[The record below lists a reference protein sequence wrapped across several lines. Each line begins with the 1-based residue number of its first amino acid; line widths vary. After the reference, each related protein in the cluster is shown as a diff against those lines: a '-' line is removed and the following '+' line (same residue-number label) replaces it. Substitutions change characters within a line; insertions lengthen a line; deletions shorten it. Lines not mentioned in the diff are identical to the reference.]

1 MGINR
6 IKLANGTQN
15 MKNLQDARMQ
25 QTYQQNIAD
34 NQAQKIR
41 NQGVLQAAR
50 NKLQNFGNT
59 LTSGVEGAI
68 DYSMPIVNLGK
79 GLLTG
84 AGEPIITDTMR
95 QDLIQ
100 RAEAKGGNSGA
111 LGYEDYGL
119 EANTGGRFAGGITDI
134 INDPQAFANAATVGR
149 VTYDRDPET
158 GEYSFGDTN
167 YDFNVEDTDTG
178 LGANLLKGINEGGL
192 TGAISNLLT
201 PSTAAAAEPSAMP
214 QGSPGQLNPTMA
226 DVAGPSIPEYYR
238 NNPDNYDFDKF
249 REAYAKSLD
258 ARYGEGQGGGTTTIG
273 ADGQIQTSFG
283 NFDPSRTYQAYMDN
297 TQTSSSR
304 PFYEDIYG
312 NRSAEEQAA
321 VEKQKAMMA
330 SMYGAP
336 GAGKSYF
343 NAGGRVGLAE
353 GTDLNLTARQVAE
366 QNPELDAMRQNFFGA
381 NYLDDIDQGNT
392 GTVQYY
398 SGLGNPTSL
407 NYTPPVV
414 EEAAPVAVDT
424 STPIVDSGGDGGGG
438 QATSGLD
445 AGNNLGFDADVTPG
459 PSGFIGLDPEYDVDP
474 FEYSDYGTY
483 DPTDTI
489 ADAPPSLGFGNAP
502 TTLMDDR
509 EQYGAIGQYE
519 DYVNPADV
527 EAGLAKESM
536 FDTPEQTNAIGNAFN
551 SVKDLGIAGI
561 DQLKDSLTAIGGK
574 LTEGFDNTMEIGGRT
589 IDLGKSLAGGVLSL
603 ATGIPGIGFVLNAI
617 NVDPRQTATKTAL
630 QERGYG
636 FDDIGRLTTGP
647 MAGYSVHSAFGDIA
661 KATLDRIDKIENRTI
676 AQTPASI
683 AKIAELEGFLAE
695 LDYVGG
701 DPIGANT
708 DIDIATGNVTGDASV
723 AEEAA
728 KETRTEARNRKAGVE
743 TGDAGV
749 AEAAA
754 AADRA
759 AADLAA
765 SNAAS
770 VSMGEARYGDGGPDG
785 GGASN
790 VEASSGDTY
799 GGEAYGYNEAAE
811 KSNDGGGS
819 SGGGTHCCTAA
830 NQRGDMTLLEVKKL
844 RVWHRKQS
852 KIWQRGYDVWGRVMA
867 DNLVSKYKWS
877 SDRVRDFYNHKIYGK
892 RTIGSTF
899 ADFCIYPMSIIIGC
913 ILTVMPPILGYQK
926 HD

>member
-6 IKLANGTQN
+6 IKLANGTEN

-34 NQAQKIR
+34 NQAQEIR

-50 NKLQNFGNT
+50 NRLQNFGNT

-283 NFDPSRTYQAYMDN
+283 NFDPSRTYQSYMDN

-336 GAGKSYF
+336 GAGKAYF
-343 NAGGRVGLAE
+343 SAGGRVGFQE
-353 GTDLNLTARQVAE
+353 GTDPKLTARQVAE
-366 QNPELDAMRQNFFGA
+366 QNPELDAMRQKFFGT

-398 SGLGNPTSL
+398 SGLGNPNNLQFTQ
-407 NYTPPVV
+407 PVV
-414 EEAAPVAVDT
+414 EEAAPVVDT
-424 STPIVDSGGDGGGG
+424 TTPIVDTGDGGGG
-438 QATSGLD
+438 GGGGGITGISTGNETGNTDFEQSLLD
-445 AGNNLGFDADVTPG
+445 QGVGV
-459 PSGFIGLDPEYDVDP
+459 
-474 FEYSDYGTY
+474 
-483 DPTDTI
+483 
-489 ADAPPSLGFGNAP
+489 
-502 TTLMDDR
+502 
-509 EQYGAIGQYE
+509 QGAIGDPVVAPGEMLSTQAE
-519 DYVNPADV
+519 MD
-527 EAGLAKESM
+527 
-536 FDTPEQTNAIGNAFN
+536 AFN
-551 SVKDLGIAGI
+551 QIPVNREYGEEMNIGYGEGQVDPKLAAAVGGVDTTPIDSTGGIQVEDFSKPFDDQVGITGQKVSYPGDQSGTIKGVTNIQDLPQVRTITDGQDNVYDAATGKLLGNKYEYQGDFAPDEGTVFDDSSELGYQINQKFNSIKDAGAAGV
-561 DQLKDSLTAIGGK
+561 DKLKDSLTALGGK
-574 LTEGFDNTMEIGGRT
+574 VKEGFDNVIEIGGKS
-589 IDLGKSLAGGVLSL
+589 IDIGKSLASGVLSL
-603 ATGIPGIGFVLNAI
+603 AIGIPGVGLLLN
-617 NVDPRQTATKTAL
+617 NLPERDPRQNAL
-630 QERGYG
+630 
-636 FDDIGRLTTGP
+636 DDFYDDGAGSKYMNPSSPDYIPGMENYNTVSGGGLNMLTGGRLGDETTYGLQD
-647 MAGYSVHSAFGDIA
+647 AYQKRIDTIENTLAKKYSDGDYSGTELDERLADLKAA
-661 KATLDRIDKIENRTI
+661 KAEEATLLDRINSGLGVGVDMDSFTNPDDGPGYTPPEVSVEKIDPGVLTEDDDDFVI
-676 AQTPASI
+676 GDETP
-683 AKIAELEGFLAE
+683 
-695 LDYVGG
+695 V
-701 DPIGANT
+701 
-708 DIDIATGNVTGDASV
+708 DINGN
-723 AEEAA
+723 
-728 KETRTEARNRKAGVE
+728 
-743 TGDAGV
+743 
-749 AEAAA
+749 
-754 AADRA
+754 
-759 AADLAA
+759 
-765 SNAAS
+765 
-770 VSMGEARYGDGGPDG
+770 
-785 GGASN
+785 
-790 VEASSGDTY
+790 
-799 GGEAYGYNEAAE
+799 
-811 KSNDGGGS
+811 
-819 SGGGTHCCTAA
+819 
-830 NQRGDMTLLEVKKL
+830 
-844 RVWHRKQS
+844 
-852 KIWQRGYDVWGRVMA
+852 
-867 DNLVSKYKWS
+867 
-877 SDRVRDFYNHKIYGK
+877 
-892 RTIGSTF
+892 
-899 ADFCIYPMSIIIGC
+899 IIGQENIVTEPNINNN
-913 ILTVMPPILGYQK
+913 ILADDRINKMTDDV
-926 HD
+926 D